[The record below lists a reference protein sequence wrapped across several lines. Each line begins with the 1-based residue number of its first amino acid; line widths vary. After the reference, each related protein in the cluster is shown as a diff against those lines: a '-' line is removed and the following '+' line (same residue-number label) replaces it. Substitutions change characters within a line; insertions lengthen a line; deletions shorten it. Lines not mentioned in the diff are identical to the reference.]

1 MPSLRPRFPGERAL
15 VAGIAV
21 DALGSGMYVPFS
33 LVFFRHV
40 TGLPLPLIGLVLTG
54 TGLVGM
60 VALPLAGAAVDRFG
74 ARRMQLSLYVLRGAG
89 FACYPLAHGM
99 VAFAAVALVTAV
111 GTRAFPAAQQAR
123 LAELVDGA
131 DRERMQALT
140 RSLSNAGL
148 GAGTLVASLLIAT
161 AGGSGY
167 LAAAWLNAAS
177 FLVAALLAARTPVCT
192 PVRAP
197 GAGGRGDRSGGYRLV
212 AGDRPFL
219 GLTLANLLLAL
230 GYASL
235 SVLLPVFATGWL
247 HLPQG
252 LTGITFAVNTALC
265 ATLGVPVAAFARR
278 RFATRNRAAATGAVL
293 FAVAFLGQAVLGT
306 LRPHSVPLLMA
317 GLLAAVVVATAGELV
332 HSPAAGALSQAAAP
346 APLRGRYLA
355 AYQLSWSLANVLAP
369 TLFTLL
375 VTVDGRLPWL
385 VVAAAALL
393 GGALLLRLERTLPA
407 DAVGFHPG
415 RTVAARGRAVATTA
429 V

>member
-1 MPSLRPRFPGERAL
+1 MSSLRPRFPGERAL

-40 TGLPLPLIGLVLTG
+40 TGLPLPLIGLVLTV

-60 VALPLAGAAVDRFG
+60 VALPLAGTAVDRFG
-74 ARRMQLSLYVLRGAG
+74 ARRMQLSLYVLRGVG
-89 FACYPLAHGM
+89 FACYPLAHGLA
-99 VAFAAVALVTAV
+99 AFAAVALLTAV

-123 LAELVDGA
+123 IAELVDGA

-148 GAGTLVASLLIAT
+148 GAGTLIASLLIAT

-177 FLVAALLAARTPVCT
+177 FIVAALLAARTPVCS
-192 PVRAP
+192 PAARS
-197 GAGGRGDRSGGYRLV
+197 RDDRSGGYRLV
-212 AGDRPFL
+212 AKDRPFL
-219 GLTLANLLLAL
+219 ALTFANLLLAL

-252 LTGITFAVNTALC
+252 LTGVTFAVNTALC

-278 RFATRNRAAATGAVL
+278 RFTTRNRAAATGALL
-293 FAVAFLGQAVLGT
+293 FAAAFLGQAVLGT
-306 LRPHSVPLLMA
+306 LRPHSVPLLMT

-346 APLRGRYLA
+346 RPLRGRYLA

-407 DAVGFHPG
+407 DAVSFRPG
-415 RTVAARGRAVATTA
+415 QPVAARRQPVTTA
-429 V
+429 A